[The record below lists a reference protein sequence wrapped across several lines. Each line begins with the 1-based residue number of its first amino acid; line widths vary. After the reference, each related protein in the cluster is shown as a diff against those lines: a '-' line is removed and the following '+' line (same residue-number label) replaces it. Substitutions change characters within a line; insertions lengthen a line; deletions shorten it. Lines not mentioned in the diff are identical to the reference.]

1 MACGVCPTH
10 YRITYS
16 PRFILLRQGYEGPD
30 TPESMPKKEPKKE
43 ASHIDNILGRLPEGP
58 GVYQMKNEAG
68 DVIYVGK
75 AKSLVKRVTSYFRDS
90 KQHSMKTRRMVR
102 EIADI
107 QYIQVGSELEALVL
121 ETSLIKQLRPR
132 YNILMR
138 DDKNHLYIKITI
150 QEDYPRIMTT
160 RKVVDDGALY
170 FGPKTSSKSVFST
183 LKLLRK
189 LFPYRSCNLE
199 ITDKDGDVLIGNKT
213 IRYPC
218 IYYHIKRCVGPCV
231 QVCNPGYKEM
241 IGNIVRFLRGE
252 YKDIARMLEED
263 MKRQATERLFEK
275 AAKTRDLLQSV
286 RTLMERQNVNL
297 GDITEEHD
305 AIGYVHM
312 FGKYFI
318 HLFQIR
324 EGAIIGQENFC
335 LDDTVDEEAE
345 AGSILRSFILDYY
358 QRTPQVPRV
367 VLLPEVISDQETI
380 GQWLKEL
387 SGHAV
392 EVCVPQRGARKELVK
407 LSTTNAEAFAQQQKT
422 KWMTE
427 EQRTVGATKDLAR
440 AIGFEGPFHRMECYD
455 ISHLGGTATVGSM
468 VVFKDG
474 KPSKKDYRRF
484 EIKSLEPG
492 AIDDFRSMAEVLIR
506 RLKRL
511 AKEQATG
518 KEETSFG
525 EIPDLIIIDGG
536 KGQLSSVY
544 AVMKKLGL
552 RMPLISLA
560 KREEEV
566 FLPERSDPIILPR
579 ETAALYLI
587 QNIRDEAHRF
597 AISYN
602 RNVRSK
608 KLTKSILDEIPG
620 IGPKNKKL
628 LLTTYGD
635 VHAIEQASFEDLSA
649 VVGEKLAQNIKEVL

>member
-1 MACGVCPTH
+1 MFVELPKK
-10 YRITYS
+10 
-16 PRFILLRQGYEGPD
+16 
-30 TPESMPKKEPKKE
+30 MPKKELKE
-43 ASHIDNILGRLPEGP
+43 NTHIENILSRLPDAP

-75 AKSLVKRVTSYFRDS
+75 AKSLVKRVTSYFRES

-107 QYIQVGSELEALVL
+107 QYIQVVSELEALVL
-121 ETSLIKQLRPR
+121 ETSFIKQMRPR

-150 QEDYPRIMTT
+150 QEDYPRVMTT

-199 ITDKDGDVLIGNKT
+199 IEDKDGDVVIGNKT

-218 IYYHIKRCVGPCV
+218 IYYHIKRCAGPCV
-231 QVCNPGYKEM
+231 QVCNPSYKEM
-241 IGNIVRFLRGE
+241 IGNIVHFLKGE
-252 YKDIARMLEED
+252 YKDIARMLQED
-263 MKRQATERLFEK
+263 MQHQAEQRLFEK
-275 AAKTRDLLQSV
+275 AAKTRDLLKSV
-286 RTLMERQNVNL
+286 MTLMERQNVNL
-297 GDITEEHD
+297 ADVTEEHD
-305 AIGYVHM
+305 AIGYVHQ

-324 EGAIIGQENFC
+324 EGAIVGQENFV
-335 LDDTVDEEAE
+335 LDDTVEDEGTSA
-345 AGSILRSFILDYY
+345 ALRSFLLDYY

-367 VLLPEVISDQETI
+367 VLLPETIDDQETI
-380 GQWLKEL
+380 GEWLRDI

-392 EVCVPQRGARKELVK
+392 QLLMPQRGARKELVK

-427 EQRTVGATKDLAR
+427 EQRTVGATKDLAT
-440 AIGFEGPFHRMECYD
+440 AIGVQGPLKRIECYD
-455 ISHLGGTATVGSM
+455 ISHLSGTATVGSM

-484 EIKSLEPG
+484 QIKSLKVG

-511 AKEQATG
+511 AKDQAEA
-518 KEETSFG
+518 KEDPDSFG

-544 AVMKKLGL
+544 AVMQKLKL

-566 FLPERSDPIILPR
+566 FLPENSTPILLPR
-579 ETAALYLI
+579 ETPALYLI

-608 KLTKSILDEIPG
+608 KLTKSLLDEVPG

-628 LLTTYGD
+628 LMSTFGD
-635 VHAIEQASFEDLSA
+635 LRAIEMASFEELTA
-649 VVGEKLAQNIKEVL
+649 VVGEKLAQNIKEVV